1 VEEMVEGEAAE
12 EEDEDVEENCANAR

>member
-1 VEEMVEGEAAE
+1 VEEMDEGKAAE